1 MDSLFARPTKPLS
14 NFVKQYWG
22 IENCVSTGKS
32 YLHRIVPCGMM
43 ELMFFLNKKPQVQ
56 DAKKEFTENA
66 ILSGHHASYYDMNI
80 RGNLSMFSVSFYP
93 HGAMMFFDIP
103 LEEFYNKN
111 VPLRYFLKNSAHI
124 EEQLSNANTFDARVK
139 IIEKQLLNLLI
150 KNQKQYELKR
160 ISANIEAISRYGGA
174 ISTVKLAEMACL
186 SRRQYER
193 AFREHIGASPKQF
206 NKVVRFQ
213 KALHI
218 KQKDPGISLTS
229 LAYDCGYYDQSHM
242 INDFKSISGFS
253 PKLYF
258 KDCKPYSD
266 YFSC

>member
-1 MDSLFARPTKPLS
+1 MDSLLAKPTKPLS
-14 NFVKQYWG
+14 HFVKQYWG
-22 IENCVSTGKS
+22 IENCASSKKN

-43 ELMFFLNKKPQVQ
+43 ELMFFMNQKPQIPG
-56 DAKKEFTENA
+56 KTKEFAENA

-80 RGNLSMFSVSFYP
+80 PGNLSMFSVSFYP

-103 LEEFYNKN
+103 LEEFCNKN
-111 VPLRYFLKNSAHI
+111 VPLKYFLKDSAHI
-124 EEQLSNANTFDARVK
+124 EEQLCNANNFDARVK
-139 IIEKQLLNLLI
+139 IIEKVLLHLLS

-160 ISANIEAISRYGGA
+160 ISANIKVISRYGGS
-174 ISTVKLAEMACL
+174 IPTVKLAEIACL

-193 AFREHIGASPKQF
+193 TFREHIGASPKQF

-242 INDFKSISGFS
+242 VNDFKSISGFS

-266 YFSC
+266 YFSS